1 MTLKEKLLVGVGA
14 LLLTNTSIIL
24 TLVLTG
30 FFGENEPE
38 PVPDT
43 SSEAADMEAV
53 SAEAARI
60 AAIVDKYKFTPSA
73 ELPAVESR
81 LTRINSISEAMYLC
95 GDKTDASSATPKSYA
110 FDHNASYYDA
120 GLDVYMVFLTLET
133 PSTADAE
140 GILSDVTCE
149 VEAATK
155 TITNFKIMAKAK
167 TEEPPAAE

>member
-30 FFGENEPE
+30 FFGESEPE
-38 PVPDT
+38 PAPDT
-43 SSEAADMEAV
+43 PGEVADMEAI

-60 AAIVDKYKFTPSA
+60 AAIVDKYKFTPAA
-73 ELPAVESR
+73 ELPEVESR

-95 GDKTDASSATPKSYA
+95 GDKTDASSSTPKSYA
-110 FDHNASYYDA
+110 FDHNASYYNPE
-120 GLDVYMVFLTLET
+120 LDVYMVFLTLET
-133 PSTADAE
+133 PSTAGAE
-140 GILSDVTCE
+140 GTLSDVTCE

-155 TITNFKIMAKAK
+155 NITSFKITAKSQE
-167 TEEPPAAE
+167 EEPDTTE